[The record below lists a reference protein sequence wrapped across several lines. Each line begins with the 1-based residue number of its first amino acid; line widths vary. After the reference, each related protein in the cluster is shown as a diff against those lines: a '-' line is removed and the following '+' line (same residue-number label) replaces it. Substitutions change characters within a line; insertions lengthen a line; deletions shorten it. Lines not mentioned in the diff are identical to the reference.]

1 MEVPVV
7 AVAARVPRVWEEP
20 EQAARAH
27 LVEDAARSSFR
38 QQSLV
43 TSNAMQMLK
52 QPDFERPPGE
62 PGEFC
67 RKFPG
72 FRASDVLPQLQKD
85 PEFDLSST

>member
-1 MEVPVV
+1 V
-7 AVAARVPRVWEEP
+7 AVAVRVPRVWEEP

-38 QQSLV
+38 QQPLV

-52 QPDFERPPGE
+52 QSDFERPPAE
-62 PGEFC
+62 PGEFF
-67 RKFPG
+67 RKFRG
-72 FRASDVLPQLQKD
+72 FRACDVLPQPQKD

>member
-1 MEVPVV
+1 VG
-7 AVAARVPRVWEEP
+7 VAARVPRAWEEP
-20 EQAARAH
+20 GLAARAH

-62 PGEFC
+62 P
-67 RKFPG
+67 
-72 FRASDVLPQLQKD
+72 
-85 PEFDLSST
+85 